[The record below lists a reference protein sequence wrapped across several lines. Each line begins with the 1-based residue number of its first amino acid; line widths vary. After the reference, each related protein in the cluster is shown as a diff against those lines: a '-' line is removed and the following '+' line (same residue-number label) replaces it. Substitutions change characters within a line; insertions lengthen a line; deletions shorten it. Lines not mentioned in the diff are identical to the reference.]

1 MLTGNAPRARRR
13 DSFLWVVADIYGHHV
28 AHHSQMHSTTY
39 RTFAD
44 LRTCD
49 PKREGLAKIVY
60 LEWCLVDS
68 QPPEVQLPL
77 GRMNPSPGCY
87 VQVEQ
92 LDILE
97 KETAP

>member
-13 DSFLWVVADIYGHHV
+13 ESFLEVVADIYGYHV

-39 RTFAD
+39 RTFVD
-44 LRTCD
+44 LYTCD
-49 PKREGLAKIVY
+49 PKREELAKIVY
-60 LEWCLVDS
+60 LEWCLVDCLL
-68 QPPEVQLPL
+68 PEVPRF
-77 GRMNPSPGCY
+77 RMNPSLGCY